1 MYSYLAK
8 CLEGIGRV
16 VAQHKSI
23 RDRLHTRDG
32 MWFGSQLATAMLYRL
47 WLLGKFM
54 YHRQSC
60 LAASSRLT
68 AKRFGFTLIELMV
81 AVAVMA
87 ILVAAAAPSFVSIF
101 NGNRLTAISNELAAS
116 LQSARME
123 ALRRGQRIVLCNSAD
138 GLACAAAGTAAW
150 TGWLVFADANSNGT
164 REAAETILRWDPI
177 RAPLQLRA
185 SPAIS
190 GGNSRVVFRPD
201 GLAYSNGG
209 LLLQANL
216 SPCIVTTT
224 PGENIRDIGIT
235 FGSRVAVSRRNGA
248 GTCVAPTNP

>member
-1 MYSYLAK
+1 MRS
-8 CLEGIGRV
+8 
-16 VAQHKSI
+16 S
-23 RDRLHTRDG
+23 
-32 MWFGSQLATAMLYRL
+32 SPNP
-47 WLLGKFM
+47 
-54 YHRQSC
+54 
-60 LAASSRLT
+60 SSRFL
-68 AKRFGFTLIELMV
+68 RRHCSRPEDGFTLVELMI

-87 ILVAAAAPSFVSIF
+87 VLIAAAVPSFVSIF

-123 ALRRGQRIVLCNSAD
+123 ALRRGQRVILCNSAD
-138 GLACAAAGTAAW
+138 GSACTAVGTAAW
-150 TGWLVFADANSNGT
+150 TGWLVFADVNSNGN
-164 REAAETILRWDPI
+164 REGAEPVLRWDPI
-177 RAPLQLRA
+177 RAPLQVRA

-190 GGNSRVVFRPD
+190 DGNSRVVFRPD

-209 LLLQANL
+209 QLLQANL

-224 PGENIRDIGIT
+224 PGENVRDIGIT